1 MTNSFGCCIRFYLLL
16 VLVALL
22 AAEVVGI
29 SIAAPRPLMMHVSSS
44 SRKSDE
50 LKIVAAMLPGDPIVT
65 GTIAQGVI
73 NGISIFSNVIL
84 AR

>member
-29 SIAAPRPLMMHVSSS
+29 SISAPRPLMHVSSS